1 MPKKIKVV
9 DVVSNE
15 VNNEVNNEVQEPSVN
30 EEVNEEVNE
39 ITSPVGE
46 VIIEEPPI
54 NDIEEVPKPKTKA
67 KSKPRP
73 KKQPIKIEEEVK
85 EEIKE
90 EPKPE
95 VKPEKV
101 KKVVELVPCPKC
113 NKMLSQK
120 SLRYSHEKNCPGEVV
135 KTEELPV
142 KRRIKKEQEQPIIK
156 KKEIPTIL
164 NNNNNNIIDIPDN
177 IKQELVKTITR
188 QQIRLKQKEENF
200 NKLKQNI
207 V

>member
-1 MPKKIKVV
+1 MPRKIKVV
-9 DVVSNE
+9 DVVS
-15 VNNEVNNEVQEPSVN
+15 NEVNNEVQEPSVN

-54 NDIEEVPKPKTKA
+54 NDIGEVPKPKTKA

-95 VKPEKV
+95 VKSEKV

-142 KRRIKKEQEQPIIK
+142 KRRVKKEQEQPIIK

>member
-54 NDIEEVPKPKTKA
+54 NDIEEIPKPKSKPKA
-67 KSKPRP
+67 KPRV
-73 KKQPIKIEEEVK
+73 KKQPIEIKEEVK
-85 EEIKE
+85 EEPKE

-101 KKVVELVPCPKC
+101 KTVVELVPCPKC

-142 KRRIKKEQEQPIIK
+142 KRRVKKELE
-156 KKEIPTIL
+156 
-164 NNNNNNIIDIPDN
+164 
-177 IKQELVKTITR
+177 
-188 QQIRLKQKEENF
+188 
-200 NKLKQNI
+200 
-207 V
+207 

>member
-1 MPKKIKVV
+1 MKNEDPPPSINEEVINEEVV
-9 DVVSNE
+9 NE
-15 VNNEVNNEVQEPSVN
+15 QIVNNEP
-30 EEVNEEVNE
+30 
-39 ITSPVGE
+39 I
-46 VIIEEPPI
+46 VIEQV
-54 NDIEEVPKPKTKA
+54 NDIEEIPKPKVKA
-67 KSKPRP
+67 KSKPRV
-73 KKQPIKIEEEVK
+73 KKQPIEIKEEVKEEVK
-85 EEIKE
+85 EEIK
-90 EPKPE
+90 PE
-95 VKPEKV
+95 VKPEKI
-101 KKVVELVPCPKC
+101 KKVVELIPCPKC

>member
-15 VNNEVNNEVQEPSVN
+15 VNNEVVNEVQEPSVN

-54 NDIEEVPKPKTKA
+54 NDIEEIPKPKVKA

-73 KKQPIKIEEEVK
+73 KKQPIEIKEEVK
-85 EEIKE
+85 EEVKE
-90 EPKPE
+90 DPKPE
-95 VKPEKV
+95 VKPEKA
-101 KKVVELVPCPKC
+101 KQVVELVPCPKC

-142 KRRIKKEQEQPIIK
+142 KRRIKKEEQEQPINK
-156 KKEIPTIL
+156 KKDIPIISNS
-164 NNNNNNIIDIPDN
+164 NNTDIPDS

-188 QQIRLKQKEENF
+188 QQIRLKQKEDNF
-200 NKLKQNI
+200 NKFKQNI

>member
-101 KKVVELVPCPKC
+101 KKVVELIPCPKC

-164 NNNNNNIIDIPDN
+164 NNNNIIDIPDN

-188 QQIRLKQKEENF
+188 QQIRLKQKEDNF